1 VPDVVLIDAEEV
13 GSLIETIGLF
23 SNPANA
29 AQINE
34 SMTQAERGEFAEVN
48 YYVYKKVAAP
58 DDCDHAGEEQM
69 MCFHC

>member
-1 VPDVVLIDAEEV
+1 MPDVVLIDAEEV

-34 SMTQAERGEFAEVN
+34 SIAQAERGEFVEVN